1 MDAEKWN
8 IKLNKEVR
16 LFVISLPICLTIM
29 MSIDMADERFSKN
42 LNEKNN
48 KALKFLVLYASEDLI
63 DKNLKE
69 I

>member
-1 MDAEKWN
+1 MKFSKMIFFE
-8 IKLNKEVR
+8 
-16 LFVISLPICLTIM
+16 LFVISLPGPISLSIM

>member
-1 MDAEKWN
+1 MIFFE
-8 IKLNKEVR
+8 
-16 LFVISLPICLTIM
+16 LFVISLPISLSIM
-29 MSIDMADERFSKN
+29 MSIDMADKRFSKN